1 LSIYNNYIF
10 ALVEVKNKL
19 SELTLAIRAIG
30 FSPSAFAEEKLGIS
44 YQLFRYR
51 VRKGRLTLEDY
62 WKILHLTGKSFN
74 DLFPNP
80 YLSKPKPISLTLRPQ
95 TPKTTRLTPAPVERV
110 ESENKPASPP
120 IVVEKT
126 VPVIIDVYGG
136 LPPLDEE

>member
-1 LSIYNNYIF
+1 
-10 ALVEVKNKL
+10 VEVKNKL
-19 SELTLAIRAIG
+19 SELTLAIKAIG

-62 WKILHLTGKSFN
+62 WKIFHLTGKSFN

-95 TPKTTRLTPAPVERV
+95 TPKTRLTPALVERV
-110 ESENKPASPP
+110 EPEKKLASPP
-120 IVVEKT
+120 AVVEKP
-126 VPVIIDVYGG
+126 VPVSAPIDVYGG

>member
-1 LSIYNNYIF
+1 M
-10 ALVEVKNKL
+10 EVKNKL

-30 FSPSAFAEEKLGIS
+30 LTPSSFAEDKLGIS

-62 WKILHLTGKSFN
+62 WKILFYTGRTFEN
-74 DLFPNP
+74 LFPNP
-80 YLSKPKPISLTLRPQ
+80 YQAKPKSISLTLRPP

-110 ESENKPASPP
+110 ELEKKPVPP
-120 IVVEKT
+120 PPVVERPEPVA
-126 VPVIIDVYGG
+126 VPAVIDVYGG